1 MKLCSFF
8 TTRKHVELK
17 DLFRMSSAWEVV
29 SYQAY
34 SLLLQ
39 KLAILRLLLLRHLHL
54 RYFLKTVLVHI
65 RGHRLKYLGTN
76 CNET

>member
-1 MKLCSFF
+1 MKLYSFF

-39 KLAILRLLLLRHLHL
+39 KLATLRLLLLLRHLHL

-76 CNET
+76 

>member
-1 MKLCSFF
+1 
-8 TTRKHVELK
+8 
-17 DLFRMSSAWEVV
+17 MSSAWEVV

-39 KLAILRLLLLRHLHL
+39 KLATLRLLLLLRHLHL

-65 RGHRLKYLGTN
+65 RGHRLKYLETN

>member
-8 TTRKHVELK
+8 TTTKHVKLK
-17 DLFRMSSAWEVV
+17 DLFRMSSAWKVV

-39 KLAILRLLLLRHLHL
+39 KLATLRLLLRRHLHL
-54 RYFLKTVLVHI
+54 RHFLKTVLVHI